1 MSIRAQE
8 RTGRGCI
15 NTARFDEI
23 MPATENFQVA
33 LGEYLVIGGGSLEA
47 EGNPETK
54 DAFDRRI
61 RQIRKIAGRIRQ
73 MTTEQLGNV
82 ACCGQVIRSCMG
94 RSRVLIHR
102 KSLLF
107 GLTQHHISG

>member
-1 MSIRAQE
+1 
-8 RTGRGCI
+8 
-15 NTARFDEI
+15 
-23 MPATENFQVA
+23 MPATENLQIT
-33 LGEYLVIGGGSLEA
+33 LREHLVVGGGSLEA

-61 RQIRKIAGRIRQ
+61 RQIREIAGLIRQ
-73 MTTEQLGNV
+73 TTSEQLGNV
-82 ACCGQVIRSCMG
+82 ACCGQVIRSCRG